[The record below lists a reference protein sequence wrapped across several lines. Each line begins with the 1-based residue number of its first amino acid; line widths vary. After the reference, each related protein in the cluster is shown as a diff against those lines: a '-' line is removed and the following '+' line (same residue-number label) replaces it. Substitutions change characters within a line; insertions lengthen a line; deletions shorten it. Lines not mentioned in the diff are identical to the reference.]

1 MSPASE
7 DQNPSPAIRDRLLG
21 LIERVLEKPGAGP
34 TLAPDAA
41 LSELGVSSLKMVSL
55 MLSVE
60 AEFDLSIPQHEITP
74 ENFRSIN
81 SIQALVARLFAGE
94 AKARG
99 A

>member
-7 DQNPSPAIRDRLLG
+7 DQKPPSALRDRLLG
-21 LIERVLEKPGAGP
+21 LVERILERPGAGP
-34 TLAPDAA
+34 TLPPEAA

-60 AEFDLSIPQHEITP
+60 AEFDLSIPQNEITP

-81 SIQALVARLFAGE
+81 SIQTLITRLLAPR
-94 AKARG
+94 A
-99 A
+99 

>member
-7 DQNPSPAIRDRLLG
+7 DQNPPSALRDRLLG
-21 LIERVLEKPGAGP
+21 LVEKVLDRPGAGP
-34 TLAPDAA
+34 TLPPEAS

-81 SIQALVARLFAGE
+81 SIQALVTRLTAG
-94 AKARG
+94 KS
-99 A
+99 

>member
-7 DQNPSPAIRDRLLG
+7 DQRPPAAIRDRLLG
-21 LIERVLEKPGAGP
+21 LVERVLDRPGAGP
-34 TLAPDAA
+34 NLPPEAA

-60 AEFDLSIPQHEITP
+60 AEFDLNIPQNEITP

-81 SIQALVARLFAGE
+81 AIQALVARLMA
-94 AKARG
+94 AKT
-99 A
+99 

>member
-7 DQNPSPAIRDRLLG
+7 DQDPPSAMRNRLLG
-21 LIERVLEKPGAGP
+21 LVERVLDRPGAGP
-34 TLAPDAA
+34 TLPPDAS

-60 AEFDLSIPQHEITP
+60 AEFDLGIPQNEITP

-81 SIQALVARLFAGE
+81 SIEGLVRRLIA
-94 AKARG
+94 AKA
-99 A
+99 